1 MRQVAFNSKGSSTGP
16 APPPHLRTRLVG
28 YPFAAFDCYSVWFS
42 PLIESMHESLQSYR
56 PTKVCGLMTIIGCGM
71 VEPTDAKSRDLHLT
85 GRAIRLDVLLAGSS
99 DDKLAAADYR

>member
-1 MRQVAFNSKGSSTGP
+1 
-16 APPPHLRTRLVG
+16 
-28 YPFAAFDCYSVWFS
+28 
-42 PLIESMHESLQSYR
+42 
-56 PTKVCGLMTIIGCGM
+56 M